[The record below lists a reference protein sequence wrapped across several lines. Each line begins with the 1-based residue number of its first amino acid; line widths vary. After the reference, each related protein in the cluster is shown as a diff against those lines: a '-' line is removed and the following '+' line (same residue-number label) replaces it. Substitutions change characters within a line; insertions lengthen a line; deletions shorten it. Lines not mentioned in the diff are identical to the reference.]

1 MNKLAI
7 KRGLDSSDFKLL
19 TFLGENLQENP
30 KKGNL
35 VNLEFLALNLTR
47 DEIEKVLTNAISVI
61 STPELS
67 FLFNIPTDNAEKI
80 ILGKWNIEYMID
92 GKIVEAPKTEEAP
105 KYEVEPKKDE
115 KKIKIAQFEFLPKG
129 IVKLP
134 NGQRAAWTLDEYSE
148 GSTNGFKSN
157 LLLIME
163 IENVKN
169 TFKIE
174 FEDFNYL
181 NLIDEDSPISMSLE
195 RDQLVN
201 ELFDCN
207 LILGLQFLGNYLHV
221 IKSSKN

>member
-19 TFLGENLQENP
+19 TFLGENLQENL

-35 VNLEFLALNLTR
+35 LNLEFLAINLTR
-47 DEIEKVLTNAISVI
+47 NEIEKVLTNVISVI

-67 FLFNIPTDNAEKI
+67 FLFSIPTDNAEKI
-80 ILGKWNIEYMID
+80 IIGKWNIEEIRE
-92 GKIVEAPKTEEAP
+92 GGEAPKTEEAP
-105 KYEVEPKKDE
+105 KYEVESKKDE
-115 KKIKIAQFEFLPKG
+115 KKIKIQQYEFLPKG

-134 NGQRAAWTLDEYSE
+134 NGQRAAWTIDENFE
-148 GSTNGFKSN
+148 GINNGFKSN